1 MNRKKQVAKYII
13 ADLVSAIIA
22 WVLFYLFR
30 KKIIEPQKFGYD
42 IPFKLDEPFYY
53 GLVLIPLFWLAL
65 YGLFGMYKNI
75 YRRHRLRELGQVLL
89 ASMLGVVILF
99 FLVLLDDEIASYVY
113 YYKSLLV
120 LFLLHFTFTFGF
132 RIVLTT
138 QSVKRIHKR
147 KLGFNTVIV
156 GGNEEALNVYREME
170 TMVPA
175 PGFKF
180 VGYVSVNGKDHLL
193 QEELPWLGRYAEI
206 ERVVNEKDIEEVV
219 IAIESSEHNNLGSI
233 VSGLEGMNVKIK
245 IIPDIYD
252 ILSGSVKMSSIFG
265 APLIAINTEIMP
277 SWQFFLKRLIDFT
290 GSILAILF
298 VIACLYCSCY
308 FGKIIV
314 KRTCFF

>member
-138 QSVKRIHKR
+138 QSVKAHTQAK
-147 KLGFNTVIV
+147 T
-156 GGNEEALNVYREME
+156 
-170 TMVPA
+170 
-175 PGFKF
+175 
-180 VGYVSVNGKDHLL
+180 
-193 QEELPWLGRYAEI
+193 EL
-206 ERVVNEKDIEEVV
+206 
-219 IAIESSEHNNLGSI
+219 
-233 VSGLEGMNVKIK
+233 
-245 IIPDIYD
+245 
-252 ILSGSVKMSSIFG
+252 
-265 APLIAINTEIMP
+265 
-277 SWQFFLKRLIDFT
+277 
-290 GSILAILF
+290 
-298 VIACLYCSCY
+298 
-308 FGKIIV
+308 
-314 KRTCFF
+314 